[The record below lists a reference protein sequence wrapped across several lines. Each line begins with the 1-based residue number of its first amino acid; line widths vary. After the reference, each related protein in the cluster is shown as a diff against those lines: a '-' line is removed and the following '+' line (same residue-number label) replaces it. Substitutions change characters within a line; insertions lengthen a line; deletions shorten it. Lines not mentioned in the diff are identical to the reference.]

1 MNKNIKHLLEYIV
14 NEENIQL
21 TNKLNNNGDFLN
33 NIITYFKT
41 NFKPQILVNIKI
53 KDENI
58 KNNDFYKA
66 VMINI
71 ASQLIEYY
79 VANFMLNM
87 FKSKFKFNGNLI
99 FDEDKDDENNK
110 ITIKRGRVHD
120 FIVQFKN
127 DDKDDFYN
135 QPFEIKSYNKEF
147 GNITLTDNQRKIS
160 NIGTPI
166 YVLCNYDLNDNA
178 IIITD
183 IDLVLGSNLLSY
195 LLSKSLFNNDKAGS
209 RHISKDVGRINIYKR
224 EQEQLNSSTK

>member
-1 MNKNIKHLLEYIV
+1 MNKNIKDLLEYIV

-21 TNKLNNNGDFLN
+21 TNKFNNNGDFLN
-33 NIITYFKT
+33 NITNYFKT
-41 NFKPQILVNIKI
+41 NFNPEIIANIEIDTK
-53 KDENI
+53 NI
-58 KNNDFYKA
+58 ESSDFYKA

-71 ASQLIEYY
+71 SSQLIEYY

-127 DDKDDFYN
+127 EDKDGFYN

-195 LLSKSLFNNDKAGS
+195 LLSKSLFNNDKADS

-224 EQEQLNSSTK
+224 EQKQLNSSTK

>member
-21 TNKLNNNGDFLN
+21 TNKLNNNSDFLN
-33 NIITYFKT
+33 NIINYFKEKF
-41 NFKPQILVNIKI
+41 NPEIIANIKI
-53 KDENI
+53 DTKNIENSE
-58 KNNDFYKA
+58 FYNA

-71 ASQLIEYY
+71 ASSLIEYY
-79 VANFMLNM
+79 LANFMLTM
-87 FKSKFKFNGNLI
+87 FTSEFKFKGELI
-99 FDEDKDDENNK
+99 FDEFKDDENNK
-110 ITIKRGRVHD
+110 ITVKRGRVHD

-127 DDKDDFYN
+127 ENNDGFYN

-166 YVLCNYDLNDNA
+166 YVLCNYDLNKNA

-183 IDLVLGSNLLSY
+183 IDLVLGSD
-195 LLSKSLFNNDKAGS
+195 LLSKSIFNNNNKADS
-209 RHISKDVGRINIYKR
+209 KHISRGVRRINIY
-224 EQEQLNSSTK
+224 TKTE

>member
-21 TNKLNNNGDFLN
+21 TNKLNNNSDFLN
-33 NIITYFKT
+33 NIINYFKEKF
-41 NFKPQILVNIKI
+41 NPAIIANIKI
-53 KDENI
+53 DTKNIENSE
-58 KNNDFYKA
+58 FYNA

-71 ASQLIEYY
+71 ASSLIEYY
-79 VANFMLNM
+79 LANFMLTM
-87 FKSKFKFNGNLI
+87 FTSEFKFKGELI
-99 FDEDKDDENNK
+99 FDEFKDDENNK
-110 ITIKRGRVHD
+110 ITVKRGRVHD

-127 DDKDDFYN
+127 ENNDGFYN

-166 YVLCNYDLNDNA
+166 YVLCNYDLNKNA

-183 IDLVLGSNLLSY
+183 IDLVLGSD
-195 LLSKSLFNNDKAGS
+195 LLSKSIFNNNKADS
-209 RHISKDVGRINIYKR
+209 KHISRGVRRINIY
-224 EQEQLNSSTK
+224 TKTE

>member
-21 TNKLNNNGDFLN
+21 TNKLNNNADFLN

-41 NFKPQILVNIKI
+41 NFNPKILVNIKI
-53 KDENI
+53 KEENI

-71 ASQLIEYY
+71 TGQLIEYY

-127 DDKDDFYN
+127 EDKDGFYN
-135 QPFEIKSYNKEF
+135 QSFEIKSYNKEF
-147 GNITLTDNQRKIS
+147 GNITLTNNQRKIS

-166 YVLCNYDLNDNA
+166 YVLCNYDLKDNG

-183 IDLVLGSNLLSY
+183 IDLVLGSD
-195 LLSKSLFNNDKAGS
+195 LLSKSIFNNNKADS
-209 RHISKDVGRINIYKR
+209 KHISKKVKRINIYELK
-224 EQEQLNSSTK
+224 QE

>member
-71 ASQLIEYY
+71 
-79 VANFMLNM
+79 
-87 FKSKFKFNGNLI
+87 
-99 FDEDKDDENNK
+99 
-110 ITIKRGRVHD
+110 
-120 FIVQFKN
+120 
-127 DDKDDFYN
+127 
-135 QPFEIKSYNKEF
+135 
-147 GNITLTDNQRKIS
+147 
-160 NIGTPI
+160 
-166 YVLCNYDLNDNA
+166 
-178 IIITD
+178 
-183 IDLVLGSNLLSY
+183 
-195 LLSKSLFNNDKAGS
+195 
-209 RHISKDVGRINIYKR
+209 
-224 EQEQLNSSTK
+224 SS

>member
-71 ASQLIEYY
+71 AS
-79 VANFMLNM
+79 
-87 FKSKFKFNGNLI
+87 
-99 FDEDKDDENNK
+99 
-110 ITIKRGRVHD
+110 
-120 FIVQFKN
+120 
-127 DDKDDFYN
+127 
-135 QPFEIKSYNKEF
+135 
-147 GNITLTDNQRKIS
+147 
-160 NIGTPI
+160 
-166 YVLCNYDLNDNA
+166 
-178 IIITD
+178 
-183 IDLVLGSNLLSY
+183 
-195 LLSKSLFNNDKAGS
+195 
-209 RHISKDVGRINIYKR
+209 
-224 EQEQLNSSTK
+224 